1 MAPKGRDPATASPAN
16 TSKIAPD
23 DRPGETQSPPMT
35 TEPLTEPT
43 ADAEASGPLLDEL
56 RRANAHLELIR
67 RLAMAANEVYT
78 SRRVYQQAVTRVCQL
93 TGWPVGH
100 VYQRHQES
108 GALVDSDVWHCDDL
122 DTVQALVTA
131 THHENFD
138 PMDGLPGQVVEA
150 GEPQWI
156 RDVGRDPGFSRAADA
171 TRCGLRGALAFPV
184 LVGDEVTAVLEF
196 FSTEAADPDERFLEL
211 MADVG
216 AILGR
221 VVEREIWESELR
233 RRESQLATAEKLARL
248 GSWRWDPTN
257 DRVTWS
263 EQLYRIYGMEPGT
276 PVDRDTYFAL
286 HHPDDRERVRG
297 VIDRARETGTP
308 FSVEHRIVRPD
319 GEVRIVHGLG
329 PVVLDED
336 GGLVQMAGTAQDV
349 TERKEAEERER
360 ELLRE
365 HVREQLARARAEAE
379 AEELSRLSNE
389 LQRSNAEL
397 DQFAYVASHDL
408 KAPLRGI
415 ANLAQWLREDIEE
428 TLSEENR
435 EMLDLLSGRVHRM
448 EALIDGLL
456 SYSRA
461 GRIREEPEA
470 VDTGELVRDVVDLID
485 PPDDLELV
493 VADGMP
499 TLTTEKLPLQQVF
512 HNLIANAVKYGPES
526 GARIEVD
533 REDIGDAW
541 RFSVRDN
548 GPGISPRYQERI
560 WVMFQTLQPRDEVEG
575 TGIGLALVKKI
586 VGSRGGEVG
595 LESEEGEGARFWFTW
610 PAEPKPDPSPDPSQS
625 GETPNETERGDAG

>member
-1 MAPKGRDPATASPAN
+1 
-16 TSKIAPD
+16 
-23 DRPGETQSPPMT
+23 MT
-35 TEPLTEPT
+35 TEPLTDPSQATEPSS
-43 ADAEASGPLLDEL
+43 ALLHEL
-56 RRANAHLELIR
+56 RRSNAHLELVR

-78 SRRVYQQAVTRVCQL
+78 ARRVYQQAVTRICEL

-108 GALVDSDVWHCDDL
+108 GALVDSDVWHCEDL
-122 DTVQALVTA
+122 DAVQRLVTA
-131 THHENFD
+131 TDQEHFD
-138 PMDGLPGQVVEA
+138 PMVGLPGQVVET
-150 GEPQWI
+150 GDPQWV
-156 RDVGRDPGFSRAADA
+156 RDVGDDPEFTRAVDA

-184 LVGDEVTAVLEF
+184 LVGDEVTGVLEF
-196 FSTEAADPDERFLEL
+196 FSAEPAEPDERFLEL
-211 MADVG
+211 MVDVG

-221 VVEREIWESELR
+221 VVERELWESELR
-233 RRESQLATAEKLARL
+233 RRESQLATAEKLAKL
-248 GSWRWDPTN
+248 GSWRWDPKS

-276 PVDRDTYFAL
+276 PVDRETYFSL
-286 HHPDDRERVRG
+286 HHPEDRERVRG
-297 VIDRARETGTP
+297 VIDRARESGAP
-308 FSVEHRIVRPD
+308 FSVEHRIVRPN
-319 GEVRIVHGLG
+319 GEVRVVHGLG
-329 PVVLDED
+329 QVELDED
-336 GGLVQMAGTAQDV
+336 GELLHMAGTAQDV

-428 TLSEENR
+428 TLSEENL

-461 GRIREEPEA
+461 GRMREEPEP
-470 VDTGELVRDVVDLID
+470 VDVGELVRDVVDLID
-485 PPDDLELV
+485 PPEDLELV

-512 HNLIANAVKYGPES
+512 HNLIANAVKYGAET

-533 REDIGDAW
+533 CEDLRDAW
-541 RFSVRDN
+541 RFSVTDN

-610 PAEPKPDPSPDPSQS
+610 PAA
-625 GETPNETERGDAG
+625 ETPNETEKEDAG

>member
-1 MAPKGRDPATASPAN
+1 
-16 TSKIAPD
+16 
-23 DRPGETQSPPMT
+23 MT
-35 TEPLTEPT
+35 TEPLTDPSQAPEAPEGST
-43 ADAEASGPLLDEL
+43 ALLDEL
-56 RRANAHLELIR
+56 RRANAHLELVR

-78 SRRVYQQAVTRVCQL
+78 ARRVYQQAVTRICEL

-108 GALVDSDVWHCDDL
+108 GALVDSDVWHCEDL
-122 DTVQALVTA
+122 DAVQRLVTA
-131 THHENFD
+131 TDPEHFD
-138 PMDGLPGQVVEA
+138 PMEGLPGQVVET
-150 GEPQWI
+150 GEPVWI
-156 RDVGRDPGFSRAADA
+156 RDVGDDPTFSRAAEV
-171 TRCGLRGALAFPV
+171 TRCDLRGALAFPV
-184 LVGDEVTAVLEF
+184 LVGEEVTGVLEF
-196 FSTEAADPDERFLEL
+196 FSAEPAEPGESLLEL
-211 MADVG
+211 MVDVG

-248 GSWRWDPTN
+248 GSWRWDPKN

-263 EQLYRIYGMEPGT
+263 EQLYRIYGMEPST
-276 PVDRDTYFAL
+276 PVDRETYFSL
-286 HHPDDRERVRG
+286 HHPEDRERVRG
-297 VIDRARETGTP
+297 VIDRARESGAP

-319 GEVRIVHGLG
+319 SEVRVVHGLG
-329 PVVLDED
+329 QVELDEN
-336 GGLVQMAGTAQDV
+336 GELLYMAGTAQDV
-349 TERKEAEERER
+349 TERKQAEERER

-415 ANLAQWLREDIEE
+415 ANLAQWLREDLEE
-428 TLSEENR
+428 TLSDENL

-461 GRIREEPEA
+461 GRMREEPEP
-470 VDTGELVRDVVDLID
+470 VDVGELVRDVVDLID
-485 PPDDLELV
+485 PPEDLELV

-499 TLTTEKLPLQQVF
+499 TLVTEKLPLQQVF
-512 HNLIANAVKYGPES
+512 HNLIANAVKYGPET

-533 REDIGDAW
+533 REDLGSAW
-541 RFSVRDN
+541 RFSVGDN

-610 PAEPKPDPSPDPSQS
+610 PVA
-625 GETPNETERGDAG
+625 ETPNETEKEDAG